1 MQIDYDHHRY
11 IVIQYNINIIMSNEE
26 SIWEIDFFSFYYGEE
41 THKQM
46 PFPVLKEKLKAYKQ
60 QSYGCSKAITE
71 VNFVRRFEVICSYL
85 SFVGS
90 GRT

>member
-1 MQIDYDHHRY
+1 
-11 IVIQYNINIIMSNEE
+11 
-26 SIWEIDFFSFYYGEE
+26 
-41 THKQM
+41 M
-46 PFPVLKEKLKAYKQ
+46 PFPYLKEKFKGYRQ
-60 QSYGCSKAITE
+60 QSYGCPKAISE

>member
-1 MQIDYDHHRY
+1 MQ
-11 IVIQYNINIIMSNEE
+11 
-26 SIWEIDFFSFYYGEE
+26 
-41 THKQM
+41 
-46 PFPVLKEKLKAYKQ
+46 FPYLKEKLKAYKQ
-60 QSYGCSKAITE
+60 QSYGCSKAIAE